1 MHKNFL
7 GAFEY
12 SRILLYIR
20 TDIRT
25 DIRIYIITEYAN
37 YRTFNNFNIRNSLVT
52 NVSI

>member
-20 TDIRT
+20 TDIR
-25 DIRIYIITEYAN
+25 IYIITEYGN

-52 NVSI
+52 NVSM